1 MEDKIMKRIGLVI
14 MIFFTVSLV
23 GGLCCVFS
31 QLDNVG
37 KQRTYHAYMEELP
50 DRMPNLLPDPMTVLP
65 LY

>member
-1 MEDKIMKRIGLVI
+1 MKRIGVVL
-14 MIFFTVSLV
+14 MIFFSVSLV

-37 KQRTYHAYMEELP
+37 KQRTYHAYMEQLP
-50 DRMPNLLPDPMTVLP
+50 DKFSTLIPDPMTGLP

>member
-1 MEDKIMKRIGLVI
+1 MEDKIMKRIGVVF
-14 MIFFTVSLV
+14 MIFFTVSVV

-37 KQRTYHAYMEELP
+37 KQRTYHAYMNQLP
-50 DRMPNLLPDPMTVLP
+50 DKMPNLFPDPMAGLP

>member
-1 MEDKIMKRIGLVI
+1 MKRIAVVFVVFL
-14 MIFFTVSLV
+14 TVSLV

-37 KQRTYHAYMEELP
+37 KQRTYHAYMEQLP
-50 DRMPNLLPDPMTVLP
+50 DKIYTLIPDPMTGLP

>member
-37 KQRTYHAYMEELP
+37 KQRTYHVYMNQLP
-50 DRMPNLLPDPMTVLP
+50 DKMPNLLPDPMTWLP

>member
-1 MEDKIMKRIGLVI
+1 MKRIAVVFVV
-14 MIFFTVSLV
+14 FFTVSLV

-37 KQRTYHAYMEELP
+37 KQRTYHAYMEQLP
-50 DRMPNLLPDPMTVLP
+50 DKMPNVLPDLMTGLP